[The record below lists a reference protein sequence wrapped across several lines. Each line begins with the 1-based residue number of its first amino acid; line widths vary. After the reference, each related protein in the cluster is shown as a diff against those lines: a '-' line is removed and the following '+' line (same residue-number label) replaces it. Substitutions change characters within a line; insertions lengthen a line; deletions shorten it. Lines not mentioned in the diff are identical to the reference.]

1 VAVWIN
7 SEKIARDVIVV
18 GASAGGFVA
27 VIDLLSQLPADLAA
41 FIGVVI
47 HRGAASSSNWSAS
60 LGRKTQLTVVEPA
73 HGDALKRGVVYVAP
87 GDCHMTFESDRIA
100 LDGAPKEH
108 HTRPAV
114 DPLFSSAARAY
125 GRRVVGIVLSG
136 GGHDGMLGLRD
147 VTTAGGLS
155 LAQKLS
161 EAEHNSMPAFAIA
174 HDHVCAALTVEEL
187 GAALLLLVAGKP
199 VQVSNAEVPATPASP
214 PAERRAGLER

>member
-7 SEKIARDVIVV
+7 TEKIARDVIVV

-27 VIDLLSQLPADLAA
+27 VIDLLSRLPADLAA

-47 HRGAASSSNWSAS
+47 HRGAASKSDWSAS

-73 HGDALKRGVVYVAP
+73 HGDVLKRGVVYVAP
-87 GDCHMTFESDRIA
+87 GDCHMTFESGRIT
-100 LDGAPKEH
+100 LDGEPKEH

-136 GGHDGMLGLRD
+136 GGHDGMQGLRD
-147 VTTAGGLS
+147 VTAAGGLS

-161 EAEHNSMPAFAIA
+161 EAEHGSMPAFAIA
-174 HDHVCAALTVEEL
+174 HDHVRAALSVDEL
-187 GAALLLLVAGKP
+187 GAALLLLVGGAP
-199 VQVSNAEVPATPASP
+199 VQVSDAEAPARPGSSAV
-214 PAERRAGLER
+214 ERRAGLER